1 MKKHI
6 IGTLCTLALSLVT
19 TLGGNQNSSNLENEI
34 YAYNADSNIEIET
47 SEAEEVVNKVDEE
60 LDKQEEK
67 AEDIE
72 TTEEI
77 SEEKIVPVAPKDKAE
92 LPLVQE
98 PVKEE
103 TAEVPV
109 KEEAIEAPT
118 PVKEEIKRD
127 ESQDKRSDINNI
139 LEELKSSNG
148 KTFVYKNIDLSQCET
163 EEDIIDEL
171 QGSGSNITSIEEILN
186 LLQNS
191 NGQKTVEKK
200 APESKT
206 PEYKAPE
213 NKAPEAKAPVNK
225 NNGNYANDTLAAY
238 ANEVLQLVN
247 QERAKAGLSSLTSEA
262 AITAAAN
269 VRAQESRQSFSHTR
283 PNGTSFSTALREHG
297 VSYRTSGENI
307 AYGQRTPQEVV
318 NAWMN
323 SPGHRANILNPSFN
337 KIGIGVYQY
346 NGTIYWSQLF
356 TN

>member
-47 SEAEEVVNKVDEE
+47 TEAEEVVNKVDEE

-67 AEDIE
+67 AEEIE
-72 TTEEI
+72 TKEKI
-77 SEEKIVPVAPKDKAE
+77 SEKEIVPVAPTEKAE

-98 PVKEE
+98 P
-103 TAEVPV
+103 
-109 KEEAIEAPT
+109 I
-118 PVKEEIKRD
+118 KEEIKSD

-213 NKAPEAKAPVNK
+213 NKAPEAKAPVSK

-247 QERAKAGLSSLTSEA
+247 QERTKAGLSSLTSEA
-262 AITAAAN
+262 TITAAAN

>member
-19 TLGGNQNSSNLENEI
+19 ALGGNQNSSNLENDI
-34 YAYNADSNIEIET
+34 YAYHADSNIEIET
-47 SEAEEVVNKVDEE
+47 TEAEEVVNKVDEE

-98 PVKEE
+98 P
-103 TAEVPV
+103 
-109 KEEAIEAPT
+109 I
-118 PVKEEIKRD
+118 KEEIKSD

-323 SPGHRANILNPSFN
+323 STGHRANILNPSFN

>member
-19 TLGGNQNSSNLENEI
+19 TLGGNQNSSDLENEI
-34 YAYNADSNIEIET
+34 YAYNTNSNIEIET
-47 SEAEEVVNKVDEE
+47 TEEEDIVSKIDEE

-67 AEDIE
+67 AEEIE
-72 TTEEI
+72 TTE
-77 SEEKIVPVAPKDKAE
+77 KAE

-103 TAEVPV
+103 TAEASI
-109 KEEAIEAPT
+109 KEEIIETPTKEEVTEAPIKEESIQA
-118 PVKEEIKRD
+118 PIKEEIKRD
-127 ESQDKRSDINNI
+127 EPQDKKNNI
-139 LEELKSSNG
+139 NDILEGFKSKDE

-163 EEDIIDEL
+163 EEDIINEL
-171 QGSGSNITSIEEILN
+171 QGSGNNIISLEEILN
-186 LLQNS
+186 LLQ
-191 NGQKTVEKK
+191 VETR
-200 APESKT
+200 APQSKT

-213 NKAPEAKAPVNK
+213 EK

-247 QERAKAGLSSLTSEA
+247 QERARAGLSSLTSES

-337 KIGIGVYQY
+337 KIGIGVYQH
-346 NGTIYWSQLF
+346 NGTIYWAQLF

>member
-47 SEAEEVVNKVDEE
+47 TEAEEVVNKVDEE

-67 AEDIE
+67 AEEIE
-72 TTEEI
+72 TKEKI
-77 SEEKIVPVAPKDKAE
+77 SEKEIVPVAPTEKAE

-98 PVKEE
+98 P
-103 TAEVPV
+103 
-109 KEEAIEAPT
+109 I
-118 PVKEEIKRD
+118 KEEIKRD

-171 QGSGSNITSIEEILN
+171 QGSGNNITSIEEILN

-307 AYGQRTPQEVV
+307 AYGQRKPQEVV

>member
-47 SEAEEVVNKVDEE
+47 TEAEEVVNKVDEE

-67 AEDIE
+67 AEEIE
-72 TTEEI
+72 TKEKI
-77 SEEKIVPVAPKDKAE
+77 SEKEIVPVAPTEKAE

-98 PVKEE
+98 P
-103 TAEVPV
+103 
-109 KEEAIEAPT
+109 I
-118 PVKEEIKRD
+118 KEEIKRD

-171 QGSGSNITSIEEILN
+171 QGSGNNITSIEEILN

>member
-47 SEAEEVVNKVDEE
+47 TEAEEVVNKVDEE

-72 TTEEI
+72 TTEKI
-77 SEEKIVPVAPKDKAE
+77 SEKEIVPVAPTEKAE

-98 PVKEE
+98 P
-103 TAEVPV
+103 
-109 KEEAIEAPT
+109 I
-118 PVKEEIKRD
+118 KEEIKSD

-171 QGSGSNITSIEEILN
+171 QGSGNNITSIEEILN